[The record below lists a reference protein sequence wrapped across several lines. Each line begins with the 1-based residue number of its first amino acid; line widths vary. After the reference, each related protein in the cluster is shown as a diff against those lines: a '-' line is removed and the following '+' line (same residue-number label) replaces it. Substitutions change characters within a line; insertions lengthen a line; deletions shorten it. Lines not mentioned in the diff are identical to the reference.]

1 MLKLLKYLHGSEFV
15 AKFQR
20 ACGLFLIEAA
30 HQNGNWVHPP
40 RETPLIDAEAPHQ
53 LARLRCG
60 NGHVITNDDSNSN
73 DKHKENGYSVGVSVN
88 FSESLSY

>member
-1 MLKLLKYLHGSEFV
+1 MLKLLKYLHGSELV
-15 AKFQR
+15 SKFQR

-30 HQNGNWVHPP
+30 HQNGNLVHPP

-60 NGHVITNDDSNSN
+60 NGHVITNEKDSNSN
-73 DKHKENGYSVGVSVN
+73 DKHKENGYSVSVSVN
-88 FSESLSY
+88 FSMRV